1 MRCGYL
7 RLVSGRTDIILRWDA
22 TLRNRRPDSTR
33 CFPAVLQQ
41 TRVATVIDYWNNW
54 TARWPTIQD
63 LATAS
68 PDDVLSAWRGLGYY
82 SRATRIHHAAQQVSQ
97 DPELNGLLP
106 ETAAELEK
114 KVPGVGRYTAGAIS
128 SIVFGRAEAILD
140 GNVAR
145 VLSRQLAFHADPKSK
160 ATTDFLWSAA
170 QQLVEQVAG
179 HSREDAARSEKPGFW
194 NQALMELGATVCI
207 PQQPKCDECPISG
220 SCRAYAEGERIA
232 VHRGELK
239 AAQALHPQS
248 PATAEQDAS
257 DIEDL
262 CAMCKPLSASEEIVE
277 EDGDSGDGESRHG
290 MAGGTKRKAASKGQ
304 NGDATSAPATKKQAK
319 QGSLLS
325 HFSKKAG
332 AHESRDSEDQE
343 DRKPRSAASKSD
355 SVATELVW
363 TSREPLPAA
372 ALATIQ
378 SHVRQ
383 YPMKAVKTKVREEE
397 CVVCVVEGRPSRW
410 DTPQWLLEQRPDKG
424 LLASLWEFP
433 TLTLPTSNDS
443 TPKARKVE
451 GTNFVCGSLLPG
463 VDHSLIRCKGE
474 VDSLTHVFSHLK
486 LRMHIV
492 RFEADLADDGG
503 GAAGAEGVQSPTS
516 RRKWCTE
523 DEVEAESM
531 GTGMRNC
538 WALVRPKGITT
549 PKKKGR

>member
-1 MRCGYL
+1 M
-7 RLVSGRTDIILRWDA
+7 SARTDILFSCGSSLRSH
-22 TLRNRRPDSTR
+22 RSDSIR
-33 CFPAVLQQ
+33 SRSAVLQQ

-54 TARWPTIQD
+54 TERWPTIQD
-63 LATAS
+63 LAAAS

-82 SRATRIHHAAQQVSQ
+82 SRATRIHQAAQQVSQ

-160 ATTDFLWSAA
+160 ATTDFLWAAA
-170 QQLVEQVAG
+170 QQLVENVAG
-179 HSREDAARSEKPGFW
+179 HSREDPTRSEKPGFW
-194 NQALMELGATVCI
+194 NQALMELGATVCV
-207 PQQPKCDECPISG
+207 PQQPKCDQCPISG

-232 VHRGELK
+232 VQRGELK
-239 AAQALHPQS
+239 AAQALHPQP
-248 PATAEQDAS
+248 PATEKDAS

-262 CAMCKPLSASEEIVE
+262 CKLCKPLSASEEVAE
-277 EDGDSGDGESRHG
+277 EDGDSGGGEGEARI
-290 MAGGTKRKAASKGQ
+290 AAGTKRKEASNGP
-304 NGDATSAPATKKQAK
+304 NGDATGAPAIKKQAR

-332 AHESRDSEDQE
+332 AHESRDSKYQD

-355 SVATELVW
+355 SVATELMSA
-363 TSREPLPAA
+363 SRPPLPAA

-378 SHVRQ
+378 SHVRH

-397 CVVCVVEGRPSRW
+397 CVVCVVQGRSNRSG
-410 DTPQWLLEQRPDKG
+410 TPRWLLEQRPDKG

-443 TPKARKVE
+443 TPKARKVK
-451 GTNFVCGSLLPG
+451 GTDFVCGSLLPG
-463 VDHSLIRCKGE
+463 VDHSSIRCKGE

-492 RFEADLADDGG
+492 RFEADLADDEG
-503 GAAGAEGVQSPTS
+503 GAAGAEGVQSPES

-538 WALVRPKGITT
+538 WALVKPKRITA
-549 PKKKGR
+549 PKKKKR